1 MPRILVVD
9 DDRKIRE
16 LLSQYLVSH
25 GFYVDSAESAA
36 AAEHRISTEKYD
48 LITLDV
54 MMSGKSG
61 VDFAKEL
68 REKGDKIP
76 IIMLTAK
83 TTTDNRI
90 EGLESGADD
99 YLAKPF
105 DPKELYLRIKKLLER
120 SGYTGVK
127 DSSKTVKFGDYEFNL
142 ENMRLR
148 KGEERI
154 FLSTTEAELLKVFC
168 SNINKPIDRFELAK
182 RFHGI
187 SERSVDVQITRL
199 RKKIE
204 PNPKEPIYLQTSWG
218 EGYVLRV

>member
-1 MPRILVVD
+1 MPKILIID

-16 LLSQYLVSH
+16 LLSQYLVSQ
-25 GFYVDSAESAA
+25 GFEADAAESAI
-36 AAEHRISTEKYD
+36 AAEHRLATEKYD
-48 LITLDV
+48 LITLDI
-54 MMSGKSG
+54 MMSGKNG
-61 VDFAKEL
+61 VEFAKEL
-68 REKGDKIP
+68 REKGNKIP
-76 IIMLTAK
+76 VIMLTAK
-83 TTTDNRI
+83 TTIDNRI

-120 SGYTGVK
+120 SGYQQK
-127 DSSKTVKFGDYEFNL
+127 DSAKTVKFGEYEFNL
-142 ENMRLR
+142 ENLRLR

-168 SNINKPIDRFELAK
+168 ANINKPIDRTELAK